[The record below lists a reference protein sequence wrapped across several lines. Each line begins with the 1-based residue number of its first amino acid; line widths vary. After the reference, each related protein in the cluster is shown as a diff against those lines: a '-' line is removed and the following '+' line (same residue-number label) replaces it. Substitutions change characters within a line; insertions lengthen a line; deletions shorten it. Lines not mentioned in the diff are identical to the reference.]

1 MTEKTCLMVG
11 AGGFAGVWVREF
23 LPAFRDRLRVAG
35 LVDVN
40 RTVLDE
46 AGDRLGLAPAQRFTD
61 VRDAM
66 ATVDADFCVMA
77 IPPSYNKQVVTL
89 AVERGLPVL
98 SEKPIANTW
107 ESCLDIYALV
117 RQAGLKMA
125 IMQNYRYIRPIVT
138 LKRALDEGS
147 LGAVTSIT
155 GRFAVDH
162 RHNGGGRFRY
172 DISDIMLDEASVHHF
187 DQLRH
192 LAGADCAWITGTAW
206 NPPGSGVDTDC
217 CGLFVLG
224 MENGVNCQ
232 YSTSYVAAGQQN
244 DWHHEYYRVDC
255 QKGSLVIDYDR
266 TVRQVE
272 HIAYGRT
279 RITELE
285 QAASTPYDGHTA
297 LIDAFL
303 GWLDGGPAPQTEIGD
318 NIRTAA
324 VCFAAAE
331 ASRGRT
337 VVNVRQKLASAGV
350 L

>member
-1 MTEKTCLMVG
+1 MTEKKCLMVG

-23 LPAFRDRLRVAG
+23 LPAFRDRVHVAG

-40 RTVLDE
+40 RAVLDR
-46 AGDRLGLAPAQRFTD
+46 AGDLLDLPPAGRFTD
-61 VRDAM
+61 VREAM
-66 ATVDADFCVMA
+66 AAVDADFCVMA
-77 IPPSYNKQVVTL
+77 IPPVYNKQVVEL
-89 AVERGLPVL
+89 AAARKLPVL
-98 SEKPIANTW
+98 SEKPIANAW

-117 RQAGLKMA
+117 RQAGIKMA

-147 LGAVTSIT
+147 LGAITSIT

-172 DISDIMLDEASVHHF
+172 DIPDIMLYEASVHHF

-192 LAGADCAWITGTAW
+192 LAGADCAWIAGTAW
-206 NPPGSGVDTDC
+206 NPPGSGIETDC

-232 YSTSYVAAGQQN
+232 YSTSYIDAGQQN
-244 DWHHEYYRVDC
+244 DWHREYYRVDC
-255 QKGSLVIDYDR
+255 AKGSLVLDYDR
-266 TVRQVE
+266 IVRQVE

-285 QAASTPYDGHTA
+285 QAVPTPYDGHTA
-297 LIDAFL
+297 LIDEFL
-303 GWLDGGPAPQTEIGD
+303 NWLDGGPAPQTEIGD
-318 NIRTAA
+318 NIRTDAI
-324 VCFAAAE
+324 CFAAAE
-331 ASRGRT
+331 ASRERT
-337 VVNVRQKLASAGV
+337 VVAVHQKLASAGV